1 MWDLSSTIRDWIP
14 SPALEGGLLTIEPSE
29 KSHKAFFGPLYYAV
43 SQMPQ
48 SSQKEGG
55 EAEVSLGNRVSIPIP
70 HSSDTISS
78 KIIITEKVFAEFEAL

>member
-1 MWDLSSTIRDWIP
+1 
-14 SPALEGGLLTIEPSE
+14 
-29 KSHKAFFGPLYYAV
+29 
-43 SQMPQ
+43 MPQ

-55 EAEVSLGNRVSIPIP
+55 ETEVSLGNRVSIPIP